1 MNKSQSGSNGKKAV
15 RLTPQ
20 QVTEVIKQLSGVDSV
35 ELKLTVADADRV
47 STINS
52 LGMDPLDAELRQVVF
67 FDTKDLTL
75 DKAGI
80 VVRARRI
87 QRRPADSVIK
97 LRPIDPTKVSSK
109 ERTSPAFSIELD
121 VMPSGFVCS
130 GSMKNLSINDS
141 DVKDVLAGRKPIKKL
156 FTKEQRALF
165 AARAPEGIDLDSL
178 SILGP
183 ITVLKLKFAP
193 VGFTRKLV
201 AELWS
206 YPDGSRILELSTK
219 CAPSDAQLA
228 ARETMNFLTTRGVK
242 AGSGQATKTRSAL
255 EYFSKIH

>member
-1 MNKSQSGSNGKKAV
+1 MKH
-15 RLTPQ
+15 
-20 QVTEVIKQLSGVDSV
+20 LSGVDSV
-35 ELKLTVADADRV
+35 ELKLTVGEADRI
-47 STINS
+47 STISS
-52 LGMDPLDAELRQVVF
+52 LGMDPLDAEIRQVVF

-97 LRPIDPTKVSSK
+97 LRPVDPSAVSAK
-109 ERTSPAFSIELD
+109 ERTSPSFSLELD
-121 VMPSGFVCS
+121 VMPTGFVCS
-130 GSMKNLSINDS
+130 GSMKNLSINDA
-141 DVKDVLAGRKPIKKL
+141 DVKDVIAGRKPIRKL

-165 AARAPEGIDLDSL
+165 AAKAPEGLDLNDL

-219 CAPSDAQLA
+219 CAPNDATLA
-228 ARETMNFLTTRGVK
+228 ARETMSFLSTRGVK
-242 AGSGQATKTRSAL
+242 PGVGQSTKTRSAL
-255 EYFSKIH
+255 EFYSKAS